1 MASFSSLPVAKC
13 ARMCG
18 NGWVDEKIHR
28 LKYDVCEI
36 FSVPRVTQ
44 MAKDMGMRAGWALD
58 ITESDGITKRS
69 YDLSSSSDQ
78 RTKGA
83 CIT

>member
-1 MASFSSLPVAKC
+1 MASFSGLPVAKC

-18 NGWVDEKIHR
+18 NGWVDEKIHG